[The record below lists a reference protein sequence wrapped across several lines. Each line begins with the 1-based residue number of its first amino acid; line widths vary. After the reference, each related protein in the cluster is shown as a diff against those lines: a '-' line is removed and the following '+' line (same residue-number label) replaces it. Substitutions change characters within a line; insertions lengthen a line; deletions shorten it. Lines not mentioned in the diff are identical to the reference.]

1 MKGSKMRDKT
11 ILLVS
16 QTPKQV
22 SANYGISVGTLA
34 NWRTQKRGPKYYK
47 VGGKVLYRTEDVEA
61 FLFSCPVL
69 TIDSM
74 E

>member
-1 MKGSKMRDKT
+1 MSNKT
-11 ILLVS
+11 NLPVS

-34 NWRTQKRGPKYYK
+34 NWRTQKRGPKYFK
-47 VGGKVLYRTEDVEA
+47 VGGKVLYRTQDVEA

>member
-1 MKGSKMRDKT
+1 MRDKT